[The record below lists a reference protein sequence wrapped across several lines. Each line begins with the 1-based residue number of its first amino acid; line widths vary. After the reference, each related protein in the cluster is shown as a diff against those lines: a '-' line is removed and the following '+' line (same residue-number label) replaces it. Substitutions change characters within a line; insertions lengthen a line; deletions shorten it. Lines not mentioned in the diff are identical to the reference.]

1 MEEAL
6 GLLCEVCILWCGCSL
21 WYCEVRWGRVKLGPV
36 LRFKNITH
44 SHVMTGGP
52 DTGET
57 DRLTFDPGRTYGCVK
72 MCMVQVQWYVRVYW
86 CALVLVQWYDK
97 HVWCRQWCVLL
108 MY

>member
-44 SHVMTGGP
+44 SHVVTGGP
-52 DTGET
+52 DTGEY
-57 DRLTFDPGRTYGCVK
+57 L
-72 MCMVQVQWYVRVYW
+72 QVVRP
-86 CALVLVQWYDK
+86 
-97 HVWCRQWCVLL
+97 LL
-108 MY
+108 PIEDLG

>member
-1 MEEAL
+1 M
-6 GLLCEVCILWCGCSL
+6 
-21 WYCEVRWGRVKLGPV
+21 KLGPV

-86 CALVLVQWYDK
+86 CAFVLVQWYDK
-97 HVWCRQWCVLL
+97 HVWCRQWCVFIDVLTKGMVLL
-108 MY
+108 CKLGAPQLWLH